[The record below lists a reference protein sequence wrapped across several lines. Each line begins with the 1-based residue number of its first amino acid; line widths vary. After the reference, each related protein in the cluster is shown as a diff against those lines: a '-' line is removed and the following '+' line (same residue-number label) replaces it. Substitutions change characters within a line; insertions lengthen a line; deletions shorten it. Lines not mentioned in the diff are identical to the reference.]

1 MLTRPTKPVNSPNSP
16 TITLTHPKSRFRY
29 FETEP
34 TPYPDKKITPKYR
47 STSYMSTSYAIS
59 LGDFTITI
67 TATSLLSVH
76 FCIERFFLWT
86 RLNAEISGQTDGLH
100 FTQGFQQS
108 FTCLMQMLNKSGRK
122 IRFKVFHNHNDLWAK
137 LTFSGQYIQSFR
149 FHCPNSNWWF
159 H

>member
-29 FETEP
+29 FWDRTNPLSRQENNP
-34 TPYPDKKITPKYR
+34 KIQVY
-47 STSYMSTSYAIS
+47 SYMSTSYAIS

-67 TATSLLSVH
+67 TARSQLSGH
-76 FCIERFFLWT
+76 FCKKMRIFGRIFIEYW
-86 RLNAEISGQTDGLH
+86 GLCGVIVIR
-100 FTQGFQQS
+100 GFR
-108 FTCLMQMLNKSGRK
+108 MQMLNKSGRK
-122 IRFKVFHNHNDLWAK
+122 MRFKAFHNHNDLWAK

>member
-1 MLTRPTKPVNSPNSP
+1 
-16 TITLTHPKSRFRY
+16 
-29 FETEP
+29 
-34 TPYPDKKITPKYR
+34 
-47 STSYMSTSYAIS
+47 MSTSYAIS

-67 TATSLLSVH
+67 TARSQLSGH
-76 FCIERFFLWT
+76 FCKKNENLRENFYWILGSLRCHRHSRLLDARAVRYAALHDFLWT

-122 IRFKVFHNHNDLWAK
+122 IRFKCTCRVFHNHNDLWAK